1 MSLPPEPGTYWI
13 YSCVRNEMDQK
24 LAMTFN
30 GEAKPITV
38 TPLEVSNSAQRVSII
53 SVPAGP
59 REVCLLTFLKFIKW
73 IIENYHELQCVI
85 PGSQKDLK
93 ANYGQTINTT
103 GGDGHPCWIIS
114 PENNG
119 YIIQDGKKS
128 YFWGIESA
136 ADGTSASV

>member
-1 MSLPPEPGTYWI
+1 
-13 YSCVRNEMDQK
+13 
-24 LAMTFN
+24 MTFN

-38 TPLEVSNSAQRVSII
+38 TPLEVSNSAQRWV
-53 SVPAGP
+53 
-59 REVCLLTFLKFIKW
+59 
-73 IIENYHELQCVI
+73 IENYHELQYVI

-114 PENNG
+114 PEDDG

-136 ADGTSASV
+136 ADRTSASFIV